1 MGALLDMI
9 FDKDGQ
15 DRELCRLKNE
25 NEWLQDDLNVRQRT
39 IQSLRASNNELRH
52 ELRLLRTELASAN
65 THLSDHQLT
74 VIQLRE
80 ALYELL
86 AIIDASRLI
95 NQVATAVPERIRK
108 IVETPPALPEDHPL
122 VLKGRINDLL
132 HVIRGLLVSET
143 VLGDFDQDIVDQAQ
157 KVVDNAHFGVF

>member
-39 IQSLRASNNELRH
+39 IQSLRVSNNELRH
-52 ELRLLRTELASAN
+52 ELRLLRTELASAH
-65 THLSDHQLT
+65 THVRDRDLT

-108 IVETPPALPEDHPL
+108 IVETPPATAEDHPL
-122 VLKGRINDLL
+122 VLKARISDLL
-132 HVIRGLLVSET
+132 HIIRRLQVGSPGLGAL
-143 VLGDFDQDIVDQAQ
+143 DQDIVDQAQ
-157 KVVDNAHFGVF
+157 KVVDKANSGVF